1 MDENWRNHM
10 SLIEKRIENLIKV
23 MKDAKDYDMKI
34 IWNNKLQQLFDRRK
48 AKSYERLEDQARM
61 VHQQSVGVG
70 NFSNKFRINGCKRRN
85 NG

>member
-1 MDENWRNHM
+1 M

-23 MKDAKDYDMKI
+23 MKDAKDYDMKV

-48 AKSYERLEDQARM
+48 AKAYERLEDQARM
-61 VHQQSVGVG
+61 VHQQSAGVG
-70 NFSNKFRINGCKRRN
+70 NFSNKFRINGCKRRD

>member
-1 MDENWRNHM
+1 M

-23 MKDAKDYDMKI
+23 MKDAKDYDMKV

-48 AKSYERLEDQARM
+48 TKAYERLEDQARM
-61 VHQQSVGVG
+61 VHQQSAGVG
-70 NFSNKFRINGCKRRN
+70 NFSNKFRINGCKRCD

>member
-1 MDENWRNHM
+1 MSKANKNWGDHM

-48 AKSYERLEDQARM
+48 AKAHERLEDQARM
-61 VHQQSVGVG
+61 VH
-70 NFSNKFRINGCKRRN
+70 
-85 NG
+85 

>member
-1 MDENWRNHM
+1 MSKANKNWGDHM

-48 AKSYERLEDQARM
+48 TKAYERLEAQARM
-61 VHQQSVGVG
+61 VH
-70 NFSNKFRINGCKRRN
+70 
-85 NG
+85 

>member
-1 MDENWRNHM
+1 M

-48 AKSYERLEDQARM
+48 AKAYERLEDQARM
-61 VHQQSVGVG
+61 VHQQSAGVG
-70 NFSNKFRINGCKRRN
+70 NFSNKYRINDCKYRN
-85 NG
+85 DG

>member
-1 MDENWRNHM
+1 M

-48 AKSYERLEDQARM
+48 AKAHERLEDQARM
-61 VHQQSVGVG
+61 VH
-70 NFSNKFRINGCKRRN
+70 
-85 NG
+85 

>member
-1 MDENWRNHM
+1 M

-48 AKSYERLEDQARM
+48 AKAHERLEDQARM
-61 VHQQSVGVG
+61 VHQQSAGVG
-70 NFSNKFRINGCKRRN
+70 NFSNKFRINGCKRRD

>member
-48 AKSYERLEDQARM
+48 AKAYERSKGQARV
-61 VHQQSVGVG
+61 VH
-70 NFSNKFRINGCKRRN
+70 
-85 NG
+85 

>member
-1 MDENWRNHM
+1 M

-48 AKSYERLEDQARM
+48 AKAYERLEDQARM
-61 VHQQSVGVG
+61 VHQQSAGVG
-70 NFSNKFRINGCKRRN
+70 NFSNKFRINGCKRRD